1 VTFIGKILTGLTLVL
16 SILFASLSVV
26 VFATHRNWR
35 DESKKLETS
44 VTELTN
50 ANTRLREDIQRS
62 KDEYAR
68 EQLARKMAIASLET
82 QLQTAVDLAKRAK
95 DESDSLNAQIGTLVS
110 KGNTDSTQLAA
121 VTSEVSELRT
131 QLRDSRADR
140 DSQFAEATR
149 LTDEVHGLQGVKDT
163 LTAKN
168 VQLAASN
175 ARFQKVLEANNLT
188 EFDEVESIP
197 PKVDGIVVAVAERDL
212 IEVSLGADDGLKIGH
227 TLDVHRGAV
236 YLGRVVIKQTSPNRA
251 VAQVLPE
258 FRKGLIRTN
267 DRVATRFV
275 N

>member
-1 VTFIGKILTGLTLVL
+1 MTFIGKILTGLTLVL

-26 VFATHRNWR
+26 VFATHTNWR
-35 DESKKLETS
+35 DEAKKLETS
-44 VTELTN
+44 VAELT
-50 ANTRLREDIQRS
+50 ATNTRLREDIQRS

-68 EQLARKMAIASLET
+68 EQAARKMAIAALET
-82 QLQTAVDLAKRAK
+82 QLQTATDSAKRAK
-95 DESDSLNAQIGTLVS
+95 DESDTLNSQIGTLIG
-110 KGNTDSTQLAA
+110 KGNTDSSQLASVTSQVAELQTQLKDA
-121 VTSEVSELRT
+121 
-131 QLRDSRADR
+131 RADR
-140 DSQFAEATR
+140 DAQFADAVR
-149 LTDEVHGLQGVKDT
+149 LTDEVHTLQGVKDT
-163 LTAKN
+163 LTSKN

-197 PKVDGIVVAVAERDL
+197 PKLDGVVVAVGERDL

-236 YLGRVVIKQTSPNRA
+236 YLGRVMIRQTSPNRA
-251 VAQVLPE
+251 VAQIIPE